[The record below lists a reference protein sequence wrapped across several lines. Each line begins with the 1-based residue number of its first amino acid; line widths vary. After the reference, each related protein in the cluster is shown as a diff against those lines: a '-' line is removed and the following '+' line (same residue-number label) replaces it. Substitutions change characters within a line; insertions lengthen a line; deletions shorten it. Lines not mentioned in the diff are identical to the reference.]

1 LRRGPGGGLAAWPPA
16 APLFMGADGGRISR
30 GTLQYRVLRAFRRAG
45 IDADRA
51 RGALVHAR
59 VAPHL
64 CTEPVCTEPANSEV
78 SVYTLMKLLVTTEM
92 TLRYA
97 SLAAP
102 TIRIAY
108 EEAMS
113 KTRNRLALTI
123 APVGKPIVSN
133 RIEWLREEMLKTRV
147 AHGYCS
153 RQLAAEACAYAAT
166 TMSRRVLPHLDDDL
180 AFGTSVLDV
189 VHGVLGLVEGKYPV
203 HDWANG
209 SLVDEGGDLAQLSAV
224 RPHEQERK
232 CHVESLRLSPRAE
245 AQDVHDRLH
254 VPRHTDFFREGRVG
268 WSGYG
273 DERSPWL

>member
-64 CTEPVCTEPANSEV
+64 CTEPANSEV

-113 KTRNRLALTI
+113 KTRNRLALTSRSHRSASPSSRTGSNGCAKKCSKPESHTGI
-123 APVGKPIVSN
+123 APDSWP
-133 RIEWLREEMLKTRV
+133 LRPAPTPP
-147 AHGYCS
+147 
-153 RQLAAEACAYAAT
+153 
-166 TMSRRVLPHLDDDL
+166 RR
-180 AFGTSVLDV
+180 
-189 VHGVLGLVEGKYPV
+189 
-203 HDWANG
+203 
-209 SLVDEGGDLAQLSAV
+209 
-224 RPHEQERK
+224 
-232 CHVESLRLSPRAE
+232 
-245 AQDVHDRLH
+245 
-254 VPRHTDFFREGRVG
+254 
-268 WSGYG
+268 
-273 DERSPWL
+273 

>member
-1 LRRGPGGGLAAWPPA
+1 
-16 APLFMGADGGRISR
+16 MGADGGRISR

-64 CTEPVCTEPANSEV
+64 CTEPANSEV

-123 APVGKPIVSN
+123 APVGKPSSRTGSN
-133 RIEWLREEMLKTRV
+133 GCAKKCSKPESHTGIAADSWPLRPAPTPPQR
-147 AHGYCS
+147 
-153 RQLAAEACAYAAT
+153 
-166 TMSRRVLPHLDDDL
+166 
-180 AFGTSVLDV
+180 
-189 VHGVLGLVEGKYPV
+189 
-203 HDWANG
+203 
-209 SLVDEGGDLAQLSAV
+209 
-224 RPHEQERK
+224 
-232 CHVESLRLSPRAE
+232 
-245 AQDVHDRLH
+245 
-254 VPRHTDFFREGRVG
+254 
-268 WSGYG
+268 
-273 DERSPWL
+273 